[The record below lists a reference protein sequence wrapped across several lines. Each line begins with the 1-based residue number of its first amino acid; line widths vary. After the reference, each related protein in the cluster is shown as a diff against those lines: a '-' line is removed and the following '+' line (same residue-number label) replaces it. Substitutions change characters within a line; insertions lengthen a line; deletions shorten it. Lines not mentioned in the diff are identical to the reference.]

1 MTMRSPFAVVAAVA
15 LLAACGDGPSEPQG
29 PPTFD
34 EVVGAYEAVELI
46 ATTDDETTDAL
57 ADGFE
62 VELEL
67 RGDGSTVG
75 TLVIP
80 EDGGLSFDLTGTWS
94 FDEATSRVELDH
106 EADTF
111 LRDMVFDASRAGG
124 AIELSDERYFASSD
138 TRVQVVLRKDPTAS
152 G

>member
-1 MTMRSPFAVVAAVA
+1 MRSPFAVVAAVVF
-15 LLAACGDGPSEPQG
+15 LAACGDGPSEPQG

-34 EVVGAYEAVELI
+34 EVVGAYEAVELT
-46 ATTDDETTDAL
+46 ATADGETTDAL

-67 RGDGSTVG
+67 RADGSTAG

-80 EDGGLSFDLTGTWS
+80 EDGGLSLDLTGTWS

-106 EADTF
+106 ETDTF
-111 LRDMVFDASRAGG
+111 LRDMVFDAARAGG
-124 AIELSDERYFASSD
+124 SIELSDERHFASSD
-138 TRVQVVLRKDPTAS
+138 TRVRVVLRRDPPAS
-152 G
+152 S